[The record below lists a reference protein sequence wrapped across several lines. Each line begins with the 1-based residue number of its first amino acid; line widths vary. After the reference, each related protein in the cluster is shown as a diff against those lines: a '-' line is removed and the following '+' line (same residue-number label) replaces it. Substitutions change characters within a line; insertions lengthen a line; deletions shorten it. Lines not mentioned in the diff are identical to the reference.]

1 MLNDEYENTKEI
13 ILGTPTDK
21 RKTSQTET
29 IVSARKT
36 NGSIS
41 TSRKHLE
48 TITPFGQRKSKFVVQ
63 FTLNENANG
72 ESLKIE
78 NSEENPNDDIIK
90 RVQPIKRCS
99 LQIISSQPE
108 SGCRFMYDRMEN
120 KVLIMLQLL
129 NTQVFPLRSPY

>member
-1 MLNDEYENTKEI
+1 MLNDEYENTKDI

-48 TITPFGQRKSKFVVQ
+48 TITPFGQRKNKFVVQ

-72 ESLKIE
+72 ESMKIE
-78 NSEENPNDDIIK
+78 NDEENPSDDIIK

-99 LQIISSQPE
+99 LQIISSKPE
-108 SGCRFMYDRMEN
+108 PGCRFMYDRTEN
-120 KVLIMLQLL
+120 KVLIMLQL
-129 NTQVFPLRSPY
+129 

>member
-1 MLNDEYENTKEI
+1 MLNGEYENTKEI

-21 RKTSQTET
+21 RKTSQSET

-72 ESLKIE
+72 ESMKIE
-78 NSEENPNDDIIK
+78 NDEENLNDDIIK

-108 SGCRFMYDRMEN
+108 PGCRFMYDRTEN
-120 KVLIMLQLL
+120 KVLIMLQL
-129 NTQVFPLRSPY
+129 